1 MAVPERGEE
10 EGSDRLQGRLCRVL
24 ENGLSPESG
33 ILCSLWDVVLGG
45 PVTWLC
51 YLRFKLTSLDVM
63 STRDQVLTKDSIRL

>member
-1 MAVPERGEE
+1 MVASERGEE

-24 ENGLSPESG
+24 ESGLSPESG
-33 ILCSLWDVVLGG
+33 ILCSLWDIVLGG

-63 STRDQVLTKDSIRL
+63 STRDQVLMKDSIQL